1 MDMSPLQRAREQRGL
16 SQQAVADLI
25 RNVIG
30 PARGY
35 SNLGID
41 ANAVS
46 RHERGSIAMPRTPYP
61 ELYARLYGLP
71 VETLWPAT
79 IDGMDR
85 RRFLRTVAA
94 AGGGVL
100 LSGDDDDVAAMLAV
114 TSGFRRL
121 EPTTPTPELREAV
134 LGHLR
139 FVGHRAPL
147 GPRYAA
153 AAAEVARF
161 SAWLAWDQEDH
172 QQARALYRKA
182 AHYAERSGSEVVT
195 AYMRGSWALWAAETG
210 QRAEALRIGR
220 RVGPAR
226 PIAAWLAT
234 MGATVNAARGDP
246 DDTLAALREAERAL
260 KVEQEPSYPGI
271 YPFTAEKLQAYT
283 GRCYVWLGLNKAA
296 IPALQEA
303 LRGMPPTKMRAVL
316 LLDLAQALGDGD
328 EARGL
333 LAEAHQI
340 GEQQRSRRILSRV

>member
-1 MDMSPLQRAREQRGL
+1 MDKSPLQRAREQRGL

-25 RNVIG
+25 GNVIG
-30 PARGY
+30 PACGY
-35 SNLGID
+35 SNLGIE

-46 RHERGSIAMPRTPYP
+46 RHERGIIAMPRAPYP
-61 ELYARLYGLP
+61 ELYALLYETT
-71 VETLWPAT
+71 VEALWPAT
-79 IDGMDR
+79 IGGMDR
-85 RRFLRTVAA
+85 RMFLQTVAA

-100 LSGDDDDVAAMLAV
+100 LSGGDDEVAAILAV

-139 FVGHRAPL
+139 FVGQRASR

-182 AHYAERSGSEVVT
+182 VHFAERSGSDVVS

-220 RVGPAR
+220 HVGPAR
-226 PIAAWLAT
+226 PITAWLAT
-234 MGATVNAARGDP
+234 MRATVNAEGGDP
-246 DDTLAALREAERAL
+246 DDTLAALRDAEHAL
-260 KVEQEPSYPGI
+260 TVEQEPSYPGI
-271 YPFTAEKLQAYT
+271 YPLTAPKLQAYT
-283 GRCYVWLGLNKAA
+283 GRCYVRLGLHKAA
-296 IPALQEA
+296 VPALQEA
-303 LRGMPPTKMRAVL
+303 LRGTPPTKMRAVL

-328 EARGL
+328 EGGAL
-333 LAEAHQI
+333 IAEARKI
-340 GEQQRSRRILSRV
+340 GEQQRSRKILSRV